1 MVRNFE
7 EIFEEVIIENEI
19 EEWYELFDSDDFE
32 IVEERIVKELGKEIL
47 KSEEY
52 NNWIEIMALDL

>member
-7 EIFEEVIIENEI
+7 EIFEEVMIENEI

>member
-7 EIFEEVIIENEI
+7 EIFEEVMIENEI

-52 NNWIEIMALDL
+52 NN